1 MKDVAVTEFRKHLRA
16 FLTKVS
22 GGQRLRVTAHGRVI
36 AEVSPPSITSDAAAK
51 ARARLRNSVATFS
64 KPLAPVIEPEEW
76 DMNR

>member
-1 MKDVAVTEFRKHLRA
+1 MKDVTVTEFRQNLQA

-36 AEVSPPSITSDAAAK
+36 AEVSPPSVDADSAAK
-51 ARARLRNSVATFS
+51 ARARLRNSVAKFTN
-64 KPLAPVIEPEEW
+64 PLAPAMDPEEW